1 MIKITNVKLSSTYS
15 WNDVK
20 KLMPTWLSVKNGYA
34 DWRQPAQTAF
44 VTQQVNIE
52 VDLVENDWAG
62 VLKIYPT
69 WQDAKNNVSTWQGIK
84 EF

>member
-20 KLMPTWLSVKNGYA
+20 KLMPTWLSVTNGYT
-34 DWRQPAQTAF
+34 DWGQPAQTAL
-44 VTQQVNIE
+44 VAQQVNIE

-62 VLKIYPT
+62 VSKLYPT